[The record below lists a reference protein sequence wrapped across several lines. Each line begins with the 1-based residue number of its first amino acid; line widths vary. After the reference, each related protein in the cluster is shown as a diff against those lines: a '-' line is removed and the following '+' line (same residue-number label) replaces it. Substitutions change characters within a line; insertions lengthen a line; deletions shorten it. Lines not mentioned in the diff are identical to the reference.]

1 MPSQPN
7 PQPDP
12 FQEEVTT
19 RYSRLPRK
27 DAHSMPCGQ
36 DTVPESQSRMREQ
49 AVSQVFTVSPVL
61 PSVLPRR
68 SVEFVPRHV
77 MRHLVA
83 EYAEFVG
90 QAAKA
95 TVVEEIVSL
104 HYGPE
109 RFPIALLPQLVER
122 LVHRMDS
129 PEAVAVFV
137 DRLTDV
143 HPVLARARTRI

>member
-7 PQPDP
+7 PQHDP

-27 DAHSMPCGQ
+27 GVHPMPLYGR
-36 DTVPESQSRMREQ
+36 DTEPESQGRMREQ
-49 AVSQVFTVSPVL
+49 AVSQVFTVSPVS
-61 PSVLPRR
+61 PSVLPRQN
-68 SVEFVPRHV
+68 VEFVPRHV
-77 MRHLVA
+77 MRQLVA

-90 QAAKA
+90 QTAKS

-122 LVHRMDS
+122 LVHRI
-129 PEAVAVFV
+129 E
-137 DRLTDV
+137 
-143 HPVLARARTRI
+143 